1 MPHGMAKIETKKI
14 FNVKKKLK
22 VTLKTGKGALSFL
35 NKLQNYQI
43 LQSMCVHVTLIK
55 MNPEISWVPKRL
67 QMVTAV
73 MKLKDACSL
82 EEKP

>member
-43 LQSMCVHVTLIK
+43 LQSMCTFNFDKNENNNMGIVSNCNIL
-55 MNPEISWVPKRL
+55 L
-67 QMVTAV
+67 
-73 MKLKDACSL
+73 
-82 EEKP
+82 